1 MFERYSDEARRT
13 LFFARDAVTEHGGT
27 QLEPE
32 HLLLGVLRADP
43 DAILRFAS
51 PDVPIDAIRAR
62 LVANVADDTKPPLA
76 KEIRFSERLK
86 VALERAQIEAND
98 LSDANIRPEH
108 LILGVLVKSS
118 GDAIVVLRD
127 AGVQTSAIRKFL
139 SGHGEQ

>member
-1 MFERYSDEARRT
+1 MFERYSEEARRT

-62 LVANVADDTKPPLA
+62 LVAKVADDTKPPLA
-76 KEIRFSERLK
+76 NQIPFSRRLK
-86 VALERAQIEAND
+86 VAMERAQLEADD
-98 LSDANIRPEH
+98 LSDSNIRPEH
-108 LILGVLVKSS
+108 LILGVLVKGS
-118 GDAIVVLRD
+118 GDATVVLMD
-127 AGVQTSAIRKFL
+127 AGVRISAIRKFL
-139 SGHGEQ
+139 SDH